1 MSDPAAA
8 KVFDALGDP
17 TRRLIVEALRS
28 GPMAV
33 GTLAG
38 RLPVRRPAVSK
49 HLHVLEGAG
58 LVEHER
64 VGTRHLYALAP
75 EGLVAAQRWLVD
87 ALDEVLKAFS
97 DHTTRLAARTS
108 TTRPQPKTT
117 AERSD
122 RESSPFRRSGVRSAC
137 Q

>member
-49 HLHVLEGAG
+49 HLHILEGAG

-87 ALDEVLKAFS
+87 AWDEVLEAFS
-97 DHTTRLAARTS
+97 DHTTRLAAEP
-108 TTRPQPKTT
+108 RPPGRNRKQPPRGVT
-117 AERSD
+117 ANEV
-122 RESSPFRRSGVRSAC
+122 PSADPA
-137 Q
+137 